1 MKNCV
6 FCGVSIQRH
15 LSIGFIFSLRRV
27 EDSHICEECMQKFE
41 RLSEQSTCP
50 GCSRKQIEKTMC
62 EDCRK
67 WMNAYKKIPPNHRA
81 LYSYNEIARE
91 YMSRFKFHGDVILG
105 KVFKDILAQELKQWS
120 KTHTIVPIP
129 LSPQARKTRGFNQVE
144 ILLREANIPFQ
155 NCLTNT
161 RSSEKQSSKTR
172 IERLQAKQPF
182 ELLEKGIHLNE
193 KPILIVDDVYTTGRT
208 IYHAREMLE
217 TIGNTTSFSL
227 FR

>member
-1 MKNCV
+1 
-6 FCGVSIQRH
+6 
-15 LSIGFIFSLRRV
+15 
-27 EDSHICEECMQKFE
+27 
-41 RLSEQSTCP
+41 
-50 GCSRKQIEKTMC
+50 
-62 EDCRK
+62 
-67 WMNAYKKIPPNHRA
+67 
-81 LYSYNEIARE
+81 
-91 YMSRFKFHGDVILG
+91 MSRFKFHGDVILG
-105 KVFKDILAQELKQWS
+105 KVFKDILAQEMKQWS